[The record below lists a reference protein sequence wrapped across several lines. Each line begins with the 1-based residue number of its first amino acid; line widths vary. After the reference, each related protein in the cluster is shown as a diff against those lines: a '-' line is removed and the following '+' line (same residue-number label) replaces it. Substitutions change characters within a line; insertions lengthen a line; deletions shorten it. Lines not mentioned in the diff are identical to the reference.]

1 MKRHLILLFVGV
13 SLPFLLA
20 AQQKNSV
27 SITKRVLRI
36 PEVTVVGKR
45 PMKDIGV
52 QRTRFDSIAMK
63 ENIALSMAD
72 VLTFNSSVF
81 VKNYGRATL
90 STVAFRGTSPSHT
103 QVTWNGMRIN
113 NPMLGM
119 TDFSTI
125 PSYFIDDASLLHG
138 TSSVNETGGGL
149 GGLVRLSTSP
159 ANHEGFGLQ
168 YVQGVGSFST
178 FDEFLRLTYG
188 DKHWQSSTR
197 VVYSSSPNDYKYRN
211 RDKKENIYDED
222 KNIIGSYY
230 PTERNRSGAYKDL
243 HVLQE
248 IYYNTGEGDKFG
260 LNAWYINS
268 NRELAMLSTDYGN
281 DMDFE
286 NRQREQTFR
295 GVLSWDRVR
304 EKWKVG
310 VKGGYIHTWM
320 AYDYKRDKGNGE
332 MASMTRSRSKINTFY
347 GSADGDYAPSEKW
360 LFTAGVSVHQHLV
373 ESADKNIISQEGN
386 KAVVGYD
393 KGRVEFSGSVSA
405 KWRPVDR
412 FAASLVLREDMF
424 GTEWAPVIPAF
435 FIDGVLSK
443 KGNIVAKASIS
454 RNYRFPTLNDLYF
467 LPGGNPDLKSEHG
480 FTYDV
485 GLSFSVGKENVYAL
499 SGGINWFDSHIDDWI
514 IWLPTT
520 KGFFSPRNL
529 KKVHAY
535 GAETNAH
542 LDIMLGKD
550 WKLDMNGTF
559 SWTPSI
565 NESEPMSPADQSV
578 GKQLPYVPEFSAT
591 VTGRL
596 SWRTWSLLYK
606 WCYYSQR
613 YTMSSNDYTL
623 TGYLPPYFM
632 NNVTLEKQLSFRWAD
647 LSLKGSINNLFDE
660 EYLSVLSRPMPGIN
674 FEIFIGITPK
684 FGKNKIV
691 NDNLHQYER
700 IKEFKPD
707 FVAFSGIYRL
717 PTTKAQKS
725 MISTCC
731 FMLPNMPPAST
742 SKGRAGR
749 KAY

>member
-1 MKRHLILLFVGV
+1 M
-13 SLPFLLA
+13 
-20 AQQKNSV
+20 
-27 SITKRVLRI
+27 
-36 PEVTVVGKR
+36 
-45 PMKDIGV
+45 
-52 QRTRFDSIAMK
+52 
-63 ENIALSMAD
+63 
-72 VLTFNSSVF
+72 
-81 VKNYGRATL
+81 
-90 STVAFRGTSPSHT
+90 
-103 QVTWNGMRIN
+103 
-113 NPMLGM
+113 
-119 TDFSTI
+119 
-125 PSYFIDDASLLHG
+125 
-138 TSSVNETGGGL
+138 
-149 GGLVRLSTSP
+149 
-159 ANHEGFGLQ
+159 
-168 YVQGVGSFST
+168 
-178 FDEFLRLTYG
+178 
-188 DKHWQSSTR
+188 
-197 VVYSSSPNDYKYRN
+197 
-211 RDKKENIYDED
+211 
-222 KNIIGSYY
+222 
-230 PTERNRSGAYKDL
+230 
-243 HVLQE
+243 QE

-467 LPGGNPDLKSEHG
+467 LPGGNPDLKKRARLHIRRG
-480 FTYDV
+480 V
-485 GLSFSVGKENVYAL
+485 VVL
-499 SGGINWFDSHIDDWI
+499 GGERKCICFERWYQLVRFAHRRLDHLATHNQGI
-514 IWLPTT
+514 LL
-520 KGFFSPRNL
+520 PRNL

-623 TGYLPPYFM
+623 TGYLP
-632 NNVTLEKQLSFRWAD
+632 L
-647 LSLKGSINNLFDE
+647 
-660 EYLSVLSRPMPGIN
+660 
-674 FEIFIGITPK
+674 
-684 FGKNKIV
+684 
-691 NDNLHQYER
+691 
-700 IKEFKPD
+700 
-707 FVAFSGIYRL
+707 
-717 PTTKAQKS
+717 
-725 MISTCC
+725 
-731 FMLPNMPPAST
+731 T
-742 SKGRAGR
+742 S
-749 KAY
+749 